1 MREKIYNILI
11 NLQSLLSEE
20 DDIWQYEIQF
30 SQLPSFL
37 SSVLAEKILFIGQ
50 TVLIFK
56 LDQSRREV
64 DAQKIYSAFSDDVS
78 ELWDGK
84 ESSYCTM
91 IENLN
96 NDDKMD
102 IFKMETLINEMKK
115 YVSQRLSEI
124 SMIEDD
130 MNKQM
135 RLVKDFYLL
144 GRGEFYLE
152 FLRNLYGGS
161 DDVSSDINEK
171 NYTRAFEVKLCVTEL
186 ISYSFKYNRLA
197 VCIKRDG
204 HH

>member
-1 MREKIYNILI
+1 MRKVRFNNLI
-11 NLQSLLSEE
+11 NFQSILSED
-20 DDIWQYEIQF
+20 DDIWQYEIKF
-30 SQLPSFL
+30 SQLPSFI

-56 LDQSRREV
+56 QDQSRRDL

-96 NDDKMD
+96 NDEKID
-102 IFKMETLINEMKK
+102 IFKMEALINEMKK

-130 MNKQM
+130 MNKQI

-152 FLRNLYGGS
+152 FLRHLYGGS
-161 DDVSSDINEK
+161 NDVSSDINEK
-171 NYTRAFEVKLCVTEL
+171 NYTRAFEVILCVLLL
-186 ISYSFKYNRLA
+186 ISY
-197 VCIKRDG
+197 
-204 HH
+204 

>member
-1 MREKIYNILI
+1 M
-11 NLQSLLSEE
+11 SEE
-20 DDIWQYEIQF
+20 DDIWQYEIKF

-96 NDDKMD
+96 NDDKID
-102 IFKMETLINEMKK
+102 IFRIESLINEMKK
-115 YVSQRLSEI
+115 YVSKRLSEI

-161 DDVSSDINEK
+161 DDVSSEINEK
-171 NYTRAFEVKLCVTEL
+171 NYTRAFEVKFCVLQL
-186 ISYSFKYNRLA
+186 ISY
-197 VCIKRDG
+197 
-204 HH
+204 